1 MPGWQRAVGE
11 KLDAIIEQAVPGV
24 KKAVKW
30 NTPFYGLE
38 DDIYFV
44 SFHCMT
50 KYVKVAFHHGAA
62 LEPKPPGTS
71 RQEKVRYL
79 DIYETDTID
88 EAQFA
93 DWIKQASR
101 LPGEKL

>member
-1 MPGWQRAVGE
+1 MEIIGE
-11 KLDAIIEQAVPGV
+11 ELDTILTRAVPGLE
-24 KKAVKW
+24 KAVKW
-30 NTPFYGLE
+30 NSPFYGIEKGVWFL
-38 DDIYFV
+38 